1 MTIEADNRR
10 NDSRIPVR
18 LAVTFER
25 GERTFRLRSENL
37 SLGGVFLN
45 GAQDVCSANDSVELV
60 LTVPNASGDLELH
73 ALRGTV
79 VRIIPTGIGI
89 RFDWHL
95 SMERARLALVRFV
108 EREGLRNNAGSLGEA
123 IGSFTEADEEPAG

>member
-1 MTIEADNRR
+1 MTTEADNRR

-18 LAVTFER
+18 LAVSFER

-45 GAQDVCSANDSVELV
+45 GAQDLCKANDSVELV
-60 LTVPNASGDLELH
+60 LTVPNAAGELELH

-79 VRIIPTGIGI
+79 MRIIPTGIGI

-108 EREGLRNNAGSLGEA
+108 ERAGLRNSTGAPDETLA
-123 IGSFTEADEEPAG
+123 SFAEADEEPSV

>member
-25 GERTFRLRSENL
+25 GERIFRLRSENL

-79 VRIIPTGIGI
+79 VRIIPTGTGI

-123 IGSFTEADEEPAG
+123 IGSFTEADEEPSG

>member
-79 VRIIPTGIGI
+79 VRIIPTGTGI

-123 IGSFTEADEEPAG
+123 IGSFTEADEEPSG